1 MRQPHGPGI
10 TCEQHAGARLG
21 ATGGIRYSDPFL
33 NFHSRDAAV
42 DGDGQQPMQALPFA
56 LLAIAFYLGAASW
69 QALTLLR
76 RVPQRPK
83 LVRGLGTLALA
94 FHGLVIAVVI
104 RETGGLWL
112 GLSPSLVMVSALV
125 TALLMLVSL
134 AKPVLN
140 AAVGVFPVAAM
151 TLVTAVAWPGGEH
164 QGHITPGIALH
175 VISSALAFALLAI
188 AAVQSMLLA
197 WQNQALR
204 HHHISGVV
212 QTLPPLT
219 TMERVLF
226 ELIWAGMIL
235 LTLAIASGFLF
246 VDNLFAQHL
255 VHKTVLSLAA
265 WVIFAALL
273 IGHHWLGWRGLKA
286 VRWTLG
292 GGVLLLLAY
301 FGTKFAV
308 EVIFS

>member
-1 MRQPHGPGI
+1 
-10 TCEQHAGARLG
+10 
-21 ATGGIRYSDPFL
+21 
-33 NFHSRDAAV
+33 
-42 DGDGQQPMQALPFA
+42 MQALPFA

-83 LVRGLGTLALA
+83 MVRSLGTLALA
-94 FHGLVIAVVI
+94 FHGLVISGVI
-104 RETGGLWL
+104 HETGGLWL

-125 TALLMLVSL
+125 TGLLILGSL

-140 AAVGVFPVAAM
+140 IAVGVFPVAAV

-164 QGHITPGIALH
+164 QSHLTPGIAVH
-175 VISSALAFALLAI
+175 AISSALAFALLAI
-188 AAVQSMLLA
+188 AAVQAILLA

-204 HHHISGVV
+204 HHHIRGIV

-246 VDNLFAQHL
+246 LDNLFAQHL
-255 VHKTVLSLAA
+255 MHKTVLSLAA
-265 WVIFAALL
+265 WFIFAAPLDRPSLAGLARAQGSTLDPGRRRIAAAGLL
-273 IGHHWLGWRGLKA
+273 RHQVCRRGH
-286 VRWTLG
+286 
-292 GGVLLLLAY
+292 LLLKPTPAGASRSLTAP
-301 FGTKFAV
+301 GGIPTNKPDLSSRT
-308 EVIFS
+308 FSS